1 LPEGA
6 PMSERARQP
15 QAHWKRRFFT
25 IWVGQQ
31 VSLTGSML
39 AGFALVWWLTRSTGS
54 ATVLAMA
61 TLVQMLP
68 GIVLG
73 PFAGALVDR
82 WNRRVVMIVADSII
96 ALFSAWLAY
105 LFWAGSLQI
114 GHVYLIMAVRSLGG
128 AFHWPAMAASTS
140 LMVPDEHLARVAG
153 LNQTMNGILN
163 IISPPLGALLLSLL
177 PLHGIMAIDVG
188 TAALAVLPLLAI
200 QIPQPVRRAVPAAIP
215 GQAQTARPSLWADLR
230 QGLRFVWAWKGLRA
244 ILIMAMVINL
254 LFNPAFALVPILV
267 TKHFGAGAAQ
277 LAWLNSGWGIGV
289 VLGGLLLST
298 WGGFKRRIM
307 TSMVGL
313 IGMGVGALVIGF
325 TPATAFWLAFGAMA
339 ITGAMNPLANGPMN
353 AIFQSIVPPEMQGRV
368 FSLISSA
375 CSSMSPLGM
384 AIAGPVADAAGVQ
397 VWFILSGIAC
407 VSMAVIGWSMSAVRN
422 IEQNHGHAT
431 AQEAPVPDAVGVP
444 AQPD

>member
-1 LPEGA
+1 
-6 PMSERARQP
+6 MSERANPP
-15 QAHWKRRFFT
+15 QTHWKRRFFT

-39 AGFALVWWLTRSTGS
+39 AGFALVWWLTQSTGS
-54 ATVLAMA
+54 ATILATA

-82 WNRRVVMIVADSII
+82 WNRRVVMIVADTVI

-105 LFWAGSLQI
+105 LFWAGALQI
-114 GHVYLIMAVRSLGG
+114 WHVYLIMAVRSLGG

-200 QIPQPVRRAVPAAIP
+200 SIPQPVRRAVPAAIP
-215 GQAQTARPSLWADLR
+215 GQVETARPSLWADLR
-230 QGLRFVWAWKGLRA
+230 QGLQYVWGWKGLRV
-244 ILIMAMVINL
+244 ILIMAMVINF
-254 LFNPAFALVPILV
+254 LFNPAFSLVPILV

-277 LAWLNSGWGIGV
+277 MAWLQSSWGIGV

-298 WGGFKRRIM
+298 WGGFKRRIA

-313 IGMGVGALVIGF
+313 IGMGVGALLIGF
-325 TPATAFWLAFGAMA
+325 TPAAAFWLALGAMA
-339 ITGAMNPLANGPMN
+339 LTGVMNPIANGPMN
-353 AIFQSIVPPEMQGRV
+353 AIFQSVVAPEMQGRV

-397 VWFILSGIAC
+397 VWFILAGMAC
-407 VSMAVIGWSMSAVRN
+407 VSLALIGWSMPAVRN
-422 IEQNHGHAT
+422 IEQNHGHA
-431 AQEAPVPDAVGVP
+431 ALQDAAPSCDAVPGP
-444 AQPD
+444 APTVAEAD